1 MVRVLLGG
9 TLKNAA
15 GGESEFE
22 LDADTIQT
30 LLRQLG
36 ERCPKLEPMLE
47 RGVAVSIDGQIYR
60 GAWFQ
65 PVPPDSEVYILP
77 RLGGG

>member
-22 LDADTIQT
+22 VDAANIQQ
-30 LLRQLG
+30 LLGRLG
-36 ERCPKLEPMLE
+36 EQCPKLKPVLD
-47 RGVAVSIDGQIYR
+47 RGVAVAIDGQVYR

-65 PVPPDSEVYILP
+65 PVPEDSEVFILP
-77 RLGGG
+77 RLAGG

>member
-22 LDADTIQT
+22 LDAKNIRQM
-30 LLRQLG
+30 LRQLG
-36 ERCPKLEPMLE
+36 ERCPKLEPVLE
-47 RGVAVSIDGQIYR
+47 RGVAVAIDGQIYR

-65 PVPPDSEVYILP
+65 AIPPDSEVVILP
-77 RLGGG
+77 RMGGG

>member
-22 LDADTIQT
+22 IDADTIQT

-36 ERCPKLEPMLE
+36 ERCPKLAPVLE
-47 RGVAVSIDGQIYR
+47 RGVAVSIDGQLYR

-77 RLGGG
+77 RLAGG

>member
-15 GGESEFE
+15 GGESEFD
-22 LDADTIQT
+22 LDADTIQV

-36 ERCPKLEPMLE
+36 EQCPKLEPLLE
-47 RGVAVSIDGQIYR
+47 RGVAVSIDGVIHR
-60 GAWFQ
+60 NAWFQ
-65 PVPPDSEVYILP
+65 PVPPEAEVYILP